1 MKFLALV
8 CLIVAVSARPQP
20 PTKFQEDAVSE
31 QVKPVAV
38 GDPVGFNQEA
48 PVVDGQGAPEDGEKR
63 PPQGG
68 GVEADREGR
77 QDPGFKPPQNVQ
89 TGNVPA
95 QQEDD
100 AEKVED
106 HDATPPVKPNTS
118 KRQVDEVDDDDQ
130 DEVKQNNGAD
140 NPPVQVDA
148 EKEEEKVKPVGGKKK
163 KRQAPVEGVPS
174 ENNDDDD
181 EDDKKDEEVKPVK
194 PVSLPAAVD
203 RNVQQGRRKRQEN
216 EAGDAAAPRE
226 DAKYNEFVVP
236 EAVKTEDEVR
246 VYGENIERNKR
257 QDEEFQPD
265 TYQPDTF
272 QPDPYQQQQQQDPN
286 PYQIQQGA
294 PGPN

>member
-8 CLIVAVSARPQP
+8 CLIVAVSARPQA
-20 PTKFQEDAVSE
+20 PTKFQEDSVSV
-31 QVKPVAV
+31 QPVAV
-38 GDPVGFNQEA
+38 GDPVGFNQER

-63 PPQGG
+63 PPQVG

-77 QDPGFKPPQNVQ
+77 QDGFKPPQEVQ

-106 HDATPPVKPNTS
+106 HDATAPVKPNKS
-118 KRQVDEVDDDDQ
+118 KRQVDEVDVDH
-130 DEVKQNNGAD
+130 DEVKQDDGAD
-140 NPPVQVDA
+140 NPSDVDA
-148 EKEEEKVKPVGGKKK
+148 AKEEEKVKPVGGKKK

-203 RNVQQGRRKRQEN
+203 RNVQQGRRKRQDKDV
-216 EAGDAAAPRE
+216 GDVAAPRE